1 MNRISRSWKV
11 PAIGLVALV
20 GLTACVVGGGYDDG
34 GVGVGYAGGFYEPG
48 GYEYGGWERG
58 YRVGPPRGG
67 DRGGDRG
74 GERGGDR
81 GGRSAPSIPHGA
93 RGGGGRR

>member
-1 MNRISRSWKV
+1 MIDSSCRARRLLRHTCVAMLLYTAGSTAMIQAA
-11 PAIGLVALV
+11 PA
-20 GLTACVVGGGYDDG
+20 
-34 GVGVGYAGGFYEPG
+34 YAGSFYEPG
-48 GYEYGGWERG
+48 GYEYGGWGRG

-67 DRGGDRG
+67 FG
-74 GERGGDR
+74 GER